1 MNDLPIPY
9 SDYLYLEPV
18 QDTGVLSNTLNSYAK
33 VLAIG
38 QDVKHTKV
46 GDYVAYEKWDK
57 PEFLDKN
64 NQSHHF
70 IREREAICIL
80 PPSWI

>member
-1 MNDLPIPY
+1 MNELPIPY

-18 QDTGVLSNTLNSYAK
+18 QDTGVLSKTLNSYAK

-38 QDVKHTKV
+38 KDVKDTKV

-64 NQSHHF
+64 EVSHHF
-70 IREREAICIL
+70 LREREAICIL
-80 PPSWI
+80 PVSWI